1 MPPPAPAR
9 RLRRRWLVAGGL
21 VLAALVV
28 LGLRIRA
35 GTDHTAADSPLIG
48 RQAPDFSLPLLG
60 EPARRLGNR
69 DLLGEPFVLEVW
81 SSPCPACDAALPV
94 VAGLANQGQVRVVRY
109 ILGDPGDAA
118 LRLARD
124 GNPYFAVVVD
134 ADGRAARAWGIR
146 RAPEA
151 YLVDARGIVR
161 WKHSRPLTTAVVA
174 EDILPTLESAR

>member
-1 MPPPAPAR
+1 
-9 RLRRRWLVAGGL
+9 
-21 VLAALVV
+21 VLAALLV

-48 RQAPDFSLPLLG
+48 RPAPDFSLPLLG

-81 SSPCPACDAALPV
+81 SSRCPGCDEAQPV
-94 VAGLANQGQVRVVRY
+94 VAALANEGQVRVVRY
-109 ILGDPGDAA
+109 ILGDPGDTA

-161 WKHSRPLTTAVVA
+161 WKHSRPLTTQVVA

>member
-1 MPPPAPAR
+1 MAPPAPAR
-9 RLRRRWLVAGGL
+9 RFRRRWLVAGGV
-21 VLAALVV
+21 VLAVLLV

-35 GTDHTAADSPLIG
+35 GTDLTASDSPLIG
-48 RQAPDFSLPLLG
+48 RPAPDFSLPLLG

-69 DLLGEPFVLEVW
+69 DLLGEPFLLEVR
-81 SSPCPACDAALPV
+81 SSPCPACDGAQAV
-94 VAGLANQGQVRVVRY
+94 VAGLANEGQVRVVLY
-109 ILGDPGDAA
+109 ILGDPADTA

-134 ADGRAARAWGIR
+134 GDGRAARAWGIR

-161 WKHSRPLTTAVVA
+161 WKHSRPLTAKVVA

>member
-1 MPPPAPAR
+1 
-9 RLRRRWLVAGGL
+9 
-21 VLAALVV
+21 VLAALLV

-48 RQAPDFSLPLLG
+48 RPAPDFSLPLLG

-81 SSPCPACDAALPV
+81 GSGCPGCDGAQPV
-94 VAGLANQGQVRVVRY
+94 VAALANEGQVRVVRY
-109 ILGDPGDAA
+109 ILGDPGDTA

-161 WKHSRPLTTAVVA
+161 WKHSRPLTTQVVA